1 MTKFLLAHFIDNFC
15 YDDNLSI
22 NSYHFKIILEYNY
35 FSLHF
40 YISFCFNYFFEML
53 TVKRMTKLAIIA
65 DVLNY
70 VLNIMFII
78 IISWKVTI
86 L

>member
-1 MTKFLLAHFIDNFC
+1 MTKFLVAHFIDNFC

-40 YISFCFNYFFEML
+40 FVFYNFFEML
-53 TVKRMTKLAIIA
+53 TVKRMTRLAIIA

-70 VLNIMFII
+70 VLYIMFII